1 MTPLLSSRLVAPLL
15 AFTQTLRARNAQ
27 SGPFG
32 TIFPGA
38 GGDGDYVSGA
48 GQEELKVLV
57 DGYKGFGMLSLI
69 RVLIFRDCRSFLLAM
84 IGILL
89 LVGQWAGP
97 VGFIAFKLE
106 SEDISA
112 CDG

>member
-1 MTPLLSSRLVAPLL
+1 MPCPLPLAPPRL
-15 AFTQTLRARNAQ
+15 QKTLRARNAQ

-38 GGDGDYVSGA
+38 DGDGEYASAA

-69 RVLIFRDCRSFLLAM
+69 RVLIFRDFRSFLLAM
-84 IGILL
+84 MGILL
-89 LVGQWAGP
+89 LMGQWAGP

>member
-1 MTPLLSSRLVAPLL
+1 M
-15 AFTQTLRARNAQ
+15 
-27 SGPFG
+27 
-32 TIFPGA
+32 I
-38 GGDGDYVSGA
+38 
-48 GQEELKVLV
+48 

-69 RVLIFRDCRSFLLAM
+69 RVLIFRDFRSFLLAM
-84 IGILL
+84 IGVLL
-89 LVGQWAGP
+89 VVGQWAGP